1 MFSDIKKYSL
11 CYPEACKYL
20 SISWDRDLNGLLVC
34 WLDRIIRGGG
44 RVGWV
49 LSIIYPG
56 VLRVGRLGTGVWAT
70 GRSPG
75 RCPGRG
81 GPLRVHHPVPWGWG
95 YSCFPVG
102 DSHRNWWAGSL
113 LVKDRKRNLQSV
125 LDLSM

>member
-81 GPLRVHHPVPWGWG
+81 WPLRVHHPVPWGWG

-113 LVKDRKRNLQSV
+113 LVKDRKSNLKSV
-125 LDLSM
+125 LDLFM